1 MSWPQPAISGY
12 NATPPSDDGAQ
23 TASNVVAWA
32 TILAKIGNPLRTL
45 IETTIGTLPAYLVPT
60 GAVMPFAGAAAPAGW
75 LLCYGQP
82 VSRSTFADLFA
93 AIGTTYGTGD
103 GSTTFN
109 VPDLRGR
116 AVFGKDDMGGTAAG
130 RITAGV
136 SGINGANLGAAGGDE
151 RLHAHS
157 HTGGAHTHDMA
168 GHTHVGGAHGHPVT
182 VNDAKNWFMRTNNGA
197 PGSGTI
203 AAVAAGSGVIDNQ
216 PVCTSSGSITAT
228 ADSSGAVTTGGPSI
242 NTTGSGGAVATGN
255 AGSGTGA
262 NMPPAMITNW
272 LIKC

>member
-32 TILAKIGNPLRTL
+32 TILAKIGNLLRTL

-60 GAVMPFAGAAAPAGW
+60 GAVMPFAGAAAPEGW

-82 VSRSTFADLFA
+82 VSRSTYADLFA
-93 AIGTTYGTGD
+93 AIGTTYGAGD

-116 AVFGKDDMGGTAAG
+116 AVFGKDDMGGAAAS

-136 SGINGANLGAAGGDE
+136 SGINGASLGAAGGDE

-157 HTGGAHTHDMA
+157 HTGGAHAHDMA
-168 GHTHVGGAHGHPVT
+168 GHTHVGPNHAHSYDDST
-182 VNDAKNWFMRTNNGA
+182 VV
-197 PGSGTI
+197 SGT
-203 AAVAAGSGVIDNQ
+203 VAL
-216 PVCTSSGSITAT
+216 PAT
-228 ADSSGAVTTGGPSI
+228 ALTDNTGGVAVTSVGSSPLPLTINSTLVGRASGLAGTGQTGGPSP
-242 NTTGSGGAVATGN
+242 NATGSAGTVASSDSGAGIAQN
-255 AGSGTGA
+255 I
-262 NMPPAMITNW
+262 PPAMICNW
-272 LIKC
+272 IIKS